1 MALPLRG
8 KSAKIVHQKPPERVR
23 LCAVLC
29 AVWVRMATIK
39 RRPDSANWV
48 ACYTDHTGKRI
59 QRTTKLPDKRAA
71 AKLAEV
77 WEQEASVPPPPPA
90 LTVEGWRDQWLAGHK
105 GAVSVSTY
113 SGYSSRTLGFLAYLG
128 ARAKEPL
135 VSITK
140 ADVVA
145 YRTVML
151 QRITPMTANLGIKI
165 LRMFFEAAR
174 RDDLLAKNPAEG
186 IKALRDEGRVQ
197 RRPFTLEEIGTLLEH
212 ATGEMRSLILFGIY
226 TGQRLNDIG
235 LFRWSYIDSTGR
247 EIRFVSRKTGRQMSI
262 PIAAPLARHLAGMV
276 RPKEGG
282 AAFVHPESAGS
293 IQAGESGRAS
303 TLSGQFRELLVE
315 AGLRPPLPHR
325 KATTGRDAK
334 RDLSDISFHS
344 FRHTATSMMKNAGVS
359 EAVVMD
365 IIGHDSPAVSAMY
378 THIDSA
384 AKRTALDAM
393 PDLF

>member
-1 MALPLRG
+1 
-8 KSAKIVHQKPPERVR
+8 
-23 LCAVLC
+23 
-29 AVWVRMATIK
+29 MATIK
-39 RRPDSANWV
+39 RRPDSPYWV

-71 AKLAEV
+71 AKLAET
-77 WEQEASVPPPPPA
+77 WEQEASVPPAPPAPPA
-90 LTVEGWRDQWLAGHK
+90 LTVEGWRDQWLAGNK
-105 GAVSVSTY
+105 GAVSMATY
-113 SGYSSRTLGFLAYLG
+113 SAYQHRTGHFVEHLGD
-128 ARAKEPL
+128 RAKDPL

-145 YRTVML
+145 YRTVL
-151 QRITPMTANLGIKI
+151 LERLSPMTANLGMKI
-165 LRMFFEAAR
+165 LRMCFESAR
-174 RDDLLAKNPAEG
+174 RDDLLTKNPAEG

-235 LFRWSYIDSTGR
+235 LFRWSHIDSTAG
-247 EIRFVSRKTGRQMSI
+247 EIRFTSRKTGRQMAI

-276 RPKEGG
+276 RPKDP
-282 AAFVHPESAGS
+282 ADYVHPTCAGA
-293 IQAGESGRAS
+293 IQVGQNKLSP
-303 TLSGQFRELLVE
+303 TLSGQFRDLLIV
-315 AGLRPPLPHR
+315 AGLRPPMPHR
-325 KATTGRDAK
+325 KTKNGRDAK
-334 RDLSDISFHS
+334 RDLRDISFHS
-344 FRHTATSMMKNAGVS
+344 FRHTATSLMKNAGVS

-365 IIGHDSPAVSAMY
+365 IIGHDSTAVSAMY

-384 AKRTALDAM
+384 AKRSALDAM

>member
-1 MALPLRG
+1 
-8 KSAKIVHQKPPERVR
+8 
-23 LCAVLC
+23 
-29 AVWVRMATIK
+29 MATIK

-113 SGYSSRTLGFLAYLG
+113 SGYSSRTLGFLTYLG

-135 VSITK
+135 MSITK

-186 IKALRDEGRVQ
+186 IKALRDEGRVH
-197 RRPFTLEEIGTLLEH
+197 RRPFTLDEIGTLLEH

-235 LFRWSYIDSTGR
+235 LFRWGYIDSTAG
-247 EIRFVSRKTGRQMSI
+247 EIRFTSRKTGRQMSI